1 MFTEGTC
8 GMVYHAPAVEES
20 PSLQR
25 SPAYAATIHPCS
37 TDTLGRYPPH
47 FQEQVLHNVW
57 CPHCGDMTTMRDF
70 TGEVHG
76 RSLVL
81 FGKCMRCRG
90 KVARV
95 LEGPPEH
102 VALQPGDRV
111 IWWKRIPGSDYVY
124 PVQATVLTLTAKRV
138 KIEAD
143 DDGESVIRYVPRE
156 SLQRQG

>member
-1 MFTEGTC
+1 MSSLFT
-8 GMVYHAPAVEES
+8 PAAQILWDAI
-20 PSLQR
+20 PS
-25 SPAYAATIHPCS
+25 
-37 TDTLGRYPPH
+37 H

-57 CPHCGDMTTMRDF
+57 YPHCRDMTTMTDF

-81 FGKCMRCRG
+81 QGTCVSCRG

-95 LEGPPEH
+95 LEGAPESED
-102 VALQPGDRV
+102 LQPGDRV
-111 IWWKRIPGSDYVY
+111 IWWKRIPGGDYVY
-124 PVQATVLTLTAKRV
+124 PVQAIVLALTDKRV

-143 DDGESVIRYVPRE
+143 DDGKIGIRYVPPQ